1 MNAATSQE
9 IDIRDEIKLVSTF
22 SNIAQ
27 LSELYKAAALGNRT
41 PDEIMRAFNN
51 SKYSVF
57 ATHNGQLIGAGRAF
71 GDEVDCAVICD
82 LAVNPEFQ
90 GTGVGGKILDTLTQ
104 KVRHHLRII
113 LYAKPG
119 VEGFYHKRGFRKMKT
134 AMMCSFIL
142 PEELGIEAGFIE
154 L

>member
-1 MNAATSQE
+1 MNAATIQA
-9 IDIRDEIKLVSTF
+9 IDIHDEIKFVSTF

-27 LSELYKAAALGNRT
+27 LTELYKAAALGDRS
-41 PDEIMRAFNN
+41 PDEIMKAFNN

-57 ATHNGQLIGAGRAF
+57 AIHNEQLIGAGRAF

-82 LAVNPEFQ
+82 LAVTPEFQ
-90 GTGVGGKILDTLTQ
+90 GTGLGGKILEALKQ

-119 VEGFYHKRGFRKMKT
+119 VEDFYHKRGFRKMKT

-142 PEELGIEAGFIE
+142 PEELGRKAGFIE
-154 L
+154 

>member
-1 MNAATSQE
+1 MNAATIQA
-9 IDIRDEIKLVSTF
+9 IDIRNEIKFVSTF

-27 LSELYKAAALGNRT
+27 LTELYKAAALGDRS
-41 PDEIMRAFNN
+41 PDEIMKAFNN

-57 ATHNGQLIGAGRAF
+57 ATHNGLLIGAGRAF

-82 LAVNPEFQ
+82 LAVNPKFQ
-90 GTGVGGKILDTLTQ
+90 GTGLGGKILEALKQ

-119 VEGFYHKRGFRKMKT
+119 VEDFYHKRGFRKMKT
-134 AMMCSFIL
+134 AMMCSFTL
-142 PEELGIEAGFIE
+142 PEELGRDAGFIE
-154 L
+154 

>member
-1 MNAATSQE
+1 MNTATIQA
-9 IDIRDEIKLVSTF
+9 IDICDEIKFVSTF

-27 LSELYKAAALGNRT
+27 LTELYKAAALGNRS
-41 PDEIMRAFNN
+41 PDEIMKVFNN

-90 GTGVGGKILDTLTQ
+90 GTGLGGKILETLKQ

-119 VEGFYHKRGFRKMKT
+119 IEDFYHKRGFRKMKT
-134 AMMCSFIL
+134 AMMCSFVL
-142 PEELGIEAGFIE
+142 PEELGREAGFIE
-154 L
+154 